1 MGQIEKDIRVVL
13 REYGEQ
19 LTVVKLKLNFLRDD
33 NMEGLKLNLFR
44 EKASMYETTMNT
56 IEDPIIINMV
66 RDALIESLENEQV
79 DLKKKITNI
88 FPRYFESGSASK
100 RMISHVIRKVA

>member
-88 FPRYFESGSASK
+88 FPRYFESDT
-100 RMISHVIRKVA
+100 RD